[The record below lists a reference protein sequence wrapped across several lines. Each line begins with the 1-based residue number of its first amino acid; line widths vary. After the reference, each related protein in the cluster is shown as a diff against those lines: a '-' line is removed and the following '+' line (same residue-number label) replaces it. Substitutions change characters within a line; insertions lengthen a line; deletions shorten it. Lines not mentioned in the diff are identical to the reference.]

1 MGRVAK
7 TVALAPGLAAS
18 LLALAG
24 PAEAQEEPPGV
35 EVSATGVLTEAP
47 PTAPPGTYFMIDGSG
62 TAYQL
67 RSDVVDLGAYVGQLV
82 TVFGAPTPVQVDPGP
97 ILLNV
102 TRVEPIEGTGP
113 FTVTFE
119 LSVEGLPPADATF
132 FGLLGYE
139 PIPFRLTDP
148 DGDGVYTAST
158 PPDLVAG
165 VDIQPAQIVQ
175 GTGTRPSTLGPDFPG
190 EPVSVI
196 RDFGPVTIN
205 RDTTLS
211 ASVSFADGSGNLAD
225 TGSPSLVLPVLGVAG
240 ALLVAG
246 GFLVLKILR

>member
-1 MGRVAK
+1 MAK
-7 TVALAPGLAAS
+7 TVVLAAALAAGL
-18 LLALAG
+18 LVLAG
-24 PAEAQEEPPGV
+24 PAEAQGEPPGA

-82 TVFGAPTPVQVDPGP
+82 TVFGAPAPVQGDPGP
-97 ILLNV
+97 VPLNV

-119 LSVEGLPPADATF
+119 LSVEGVPPADATF

-148 DGDGVYTAST
+148 DSDGVYTAST
-158 PPDLVAG
+158 PPGLVPG
-165 VDIQPAQIVQ
+165 VDTQPAQIVQ
-175 GTGTRPSTLGPDFPG
+175 GAGTRPSILGPDFPG

-196 RDFGPVTIN
+196 RDFGPVVIN
-205 RDTTLS
+205 RDTTLP
-211 ASVSFADGSGNLAD
+211 ASVSFVDGSDNPPSTGN
-225 TGSPSLVLPVLGVAG
+225 SSLVLPVLGVAG

-246 GFLVLKILR
+246 GLLVRKILRCL